1 MRIERAKEL
10 LRNPR
15 FKLYHISKQ
24 VGYEDA
30 NYFAK
35 IFKKQTGVTPSEYRE
50 KNLL

>member
-15 FKLYHISKQ
+15 FKLYHISGQ

-35 IFKKQTGVTPSEYRE
+35 ILKSKLG
-50 KNLL
+50 